1 MSKTGKLSRRLE
13 RRTERLQVALERKGW
28 SKWKFQREMQ
38 AKGVPG
44 TSRANIDR
52 YLKGEVDKP
61 AVDFYVEA
69 AQLLEVPLLWLL
81 GESEAATD
89 QELAAENI
97 DREKAIREY
106 WEGFDQEMVGGFPA
120 YENLSDHVHGV
131 ILSAWAAYDHYLTF
145 QKDPPTHGHAGV
157 REIGAAISAP
167 LTELG
172 IKVSDLNRWQLDQY
186 VTAVCQAIVFLNPK
200 YGLVHPRIAS

>member
-1 MSKTGKLSRRLE
+1 MTETEKLSRRHE
-13 RRTERLQVALERKGW
+13 RRTERLKLALERKGW
-28 SKWKFQREMQ
+28 TKWKFQRELQ
-38 AKGVPG
+38 TKRIPG

-69 AQLLEVPLLWLL
+69 ACLLEVPLLWLL
-81 GESEAATD
+81 GETEAATD

-97 DREKAIREY
+97 EREKAIREY
-106 WEGFDQEMVGGFPA
+106 WEGFDQEMARGFRA
-120 YENLSDHVHGV
+120 YDSLSDHVRGV

-145 QKDPPTHGHAGV
+145 QMDPPTTSHAGV

-172 IKVSDLNRWQLDQY
+172 INVSDLNRWQLDQY